1 MTRSTTVLCDELITQ
16 AKAKTLA
23 GGISDMTL
31 WRWRKA
37 GIIPAPLSIR
47 GRNYW
52 PRQGFLEA
60 LAHTAKPATD

>member
-1 MTRSTTVLCDELITQ
+1 MTDPPALPCDRFITQ
-16 AKAKTLA
+16 NEAKNLA

-37 GIIPAPLSIR
+37 GIIPLPMTIR

-52 PRQGFLEA
+52 KRRDFMNA
-60 LAHTAKPATD
+60 LTGSGQPK